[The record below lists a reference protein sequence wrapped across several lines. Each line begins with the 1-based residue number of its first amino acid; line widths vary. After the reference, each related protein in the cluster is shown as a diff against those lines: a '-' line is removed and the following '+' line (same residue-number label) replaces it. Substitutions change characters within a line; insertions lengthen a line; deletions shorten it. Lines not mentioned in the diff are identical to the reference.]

1 LLTRRQLIKV
11 GFAGAALLATARLM
25 GPARAAP
32 ATTYRVLDETSA
44 QMIAALVPVVLA
56 GSLPAEE
63 AARAGAIRDVVAAFD
78 RAVAGL
84 APAVQAEIGE
94 LFSFMSFAPTR
105 LAFAGLWAPLEE
117 SKPEELEAFLKRW
130 RYSRFELQ
138 RVSYQALTQLIQ
150 ASWYDN
156 PAAWTAIHYPGP
168 PAVNPLPRQ
177 TENK

>member
-1 LLTRRQLIKV
+1 
-11 GFAGAALLATARLM
+11 
-25 GPARAAP
+25 
-32 ATTYRVLDETSA
+32 
-44 QMIAALVPVVLA
+44 MIAALVPVVLA

-156 PAAWTAIHYPGP
+156 RAAWTAIHYPGP
-168 PAVNPLPRQ
+168 PNP
-177 TENK
+177 